1 MSTEFTQPA
10 LVRIRNWRWLG
21 PWLQLSPA
29 AIIYAI
35 FFVTPVAILVTYS
48 FYTFREYNFDS
59 DLTFANYKYALTNEV
74 FRTLFLRTIKIATI
88 VSALVV
94 LLAYPFAWILT
105 FVLPKHRQVL
115 YFLVVLSLF
124 GGYLVR
130 IYAWRTMLGREGLI
144 NTTLVSIGLINEPVR
159 FLLNSQ
165 YAIVV
170 VMVNFLLPLGV
181 LPIYNAMQ
189 NVSPKLIDAAR
200 DLGSGPGH
208 ILRRIIIPLT
218 MRGVVTAVAFSFIAT
233 AAEWVTPLL
242 VGGTGDQM
250 VGNEI
255 SYQFGTA
262 INWPLGAALAI
273 TLIVAVIAFVGFIL
287 GLLRLVIK

>member
-1 MSTEFTQPA
+1 MAMQLWMTGGRHGLRSKSDSPSPPSYLRFDVNRVCSTSACSNSELA
-10 LVRIRNWRWLG
+10 LDWAVATTFAGSDNLRN
-21 PWLQLSPA
+21 
-29 AIIYAI
+29 I
-35 FFVTPVAILVTYS
+35 FLAPVAILVTYS

-88 VSALVV
+88 VSALVI

-105 FVLPKHRQVL
+105 FVLPKHRQIL

-144 NTTLVSIGLINEPVR
+144 NTTLISIGLIDEPVR

-200 DLGSGPGH
+200 DLGSGQ
-208 ILRRIIIPLT
+208 
-218 MRGVVTAVAFSFIAT
+218 
-233 AAEWVTPLL
+233 
-242 VGGTGDQM
+242 GTSCDA
-250 VGNEI
+250 
-255 SYQFGTA
+255 SLF
-262 INWPLGAALAI
+262 L
-273 TLIVAVIAFVGFIL
+273 
-287 GLLRLVIK
+287 

>member
-1 MSTEFTQPA
+1 MTTDLEPPA
-10 LVRIRNWRWLG
+10 LTRIRSWRWLG
-21 PWLQLSPA
+21 PWAQLAPA
-29 AIIYAI
+29 ALIYLV
-35 FFVTPVAILVTYS
+35 FFLAPVAILFAYS
-48 FYTFREYNFDS
+48 FYTFRDYSFVADPT
-59 DLTFANYKYALTNEV
+59 LANYKEALTSDV
-74 FRTLFLRTIKIATI
+74 FRTLFLRTIKIAAI
-88 VSALVV
+88 VSGLVV

-105 FVLPKHRQVL
+105 FVLPKRREIL

-144 NTTLVSIGLINEPVR
+144 NKALMSIGLVDEPVR
-159 FLLNSQ
+159 ILLNSQ

-181 LPIYNAMQ
+181 LPIYSAMQ
-189 NVSPKLIDAAR
+189 NVSPKLIEAAR
-200 DLGSGPGH
+200 DLGSGPAH
-208 ILRRIIIPLT
+208 ILRRVIIPLT
-218 MRGVVTAVAFSFIAT
+218 MRGVTAAVAFSFIAT

-242 VGGTGDQM
+242 VGGTRDQM

-255 SYQFGTA
+255 SYQFGNA

-273 TLIVAVIAFVGFIL
+273 TLIVAVIALVGIVIAIL
-287 GLLRLVIK
+287 RWVTK